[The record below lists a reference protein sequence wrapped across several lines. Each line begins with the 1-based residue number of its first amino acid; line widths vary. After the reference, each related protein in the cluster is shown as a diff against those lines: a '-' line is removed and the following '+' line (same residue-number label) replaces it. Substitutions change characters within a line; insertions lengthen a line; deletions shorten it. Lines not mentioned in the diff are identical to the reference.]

1 MSNCDVDEIL
11 KSLKVLDS
19 LKQLRENMG
28 EGNFMAKWPEL
39 SGLNSRIDTEIAAQ
53 EEELQNK
60 MSECG
65 SINTEEL
72 AGEVETETP
81 LVTDADQ
88 VFPELE
94 LPEI

>member
-1 MSNCDVDEIL
+1 MGKCDVDEIL

-72 AGEVETETP
+72 AGEVEETP
-81 LVTDADQ
+81 QILGDL
-88 VFPELE
+88 PELE
-94 LPEI
+94 IPET